1 VRFIR
6 GKGVRHAA
14 SGVMKTEARGQ
25 VLVIE
30 DESKLATILTRALA
44 AIGFEATSSV
54 SGLRGL
60 KLAESGGYSLVILDL
75 VLPDLDG
82 FSILEQLIRGRPR
95 QEVLVLSALSDVS
108 AKVRCLELGAA
119 DYLSKPFDLAE
130 LMARV
135 RRRVQSDHQNG
146 GDRVLESSTLTLDL
160 QRRRI
165 TRGDESVSLSTREFA
180 LLEYLMQR
188 QGEVCSREELLE
200 HVWGYSF
207 DPGTNIVEVCIGRL
221 RHKISAPCIETVRNA
236 GYCFVDS

>member
-1 VRFIR
+1 
-6 GKGVRHAA
+6 
-14 SGVMKTEARGQ
+14 MKTEARGQ

-44 AIGFEATSSV
+44 ATGFQATSSA

-60 KLAESGGYSLVILDL
+60 KLAQSGGYSLVILDL

-82 FSILEQLIRGRPR
+82 FSILEQLINGRPR

-135 RRRVQSDHQNG
+135 RRRVQSGQRNG
-146 GDRVLESSTLTLDL
+146 DDRVLESSAVTLDL

-165 TRGDESVSLSTREFA
+165 MRGDESVSLSTREFA
-180 LLEYLMQR
+180 LLEYLMR
-188 QGEVCSREELLE
+188 RTGEVCSRDELLE

-221 RHKISAPCIETVRNA
+221 RHKISEPCIETVRNA